1 MTKAKQSTLC
11 SPKIPLV
18 WPLSALALATALSCA
33 LPAQAQGINADEK
46 QELAALRATT
56 QALIEALVGQG
67 LITRERAD
75 AIVKQAQQQQ
85 GAPAV
90 AQWGTPLAAS
100 AGAAAGA
107 GAAQKVVRV
116 PYVPETARQQ
126 MRDEIKTEVLAQAK
140 SERWG
145 EPGAMPDWLGRIRL
159 GGDMR
164 VRAQGDMFD
173 EGNVPAAIYR
183 AQTSSPAWAP
193 DLSNTTTNRERM
205 TLRARLDVDALL
217 SDQVQAGM
225 RVSTGGLTG
234 PTSTSQTL
242 GGGGGG
248 FNRYALT
255 LDRAWLHWQPPV
267 GFQGL
272 SADFGRMPNPF
283 YSSDLT
289 WSDDLNFDGIAANMK
304 HYVSPQQGFF
314 ANAGL
319 FALEELNLSSR
330 DKWLMGAQVGGEFTL
345 AKGMQLKLGLAIY
358 EFKSVEGVRETE
370 PLPSGPRVGTVN
382 YFASQYPAGWRQKG
396 NTLININDPTSV
408 AAPTWGLASK
418 FRPVNLTAGLSLA
431 ALAPVMLNFN
441 LDWVENTG
449 FDIKDVRQRA
459 GMALTDLEAKTT
471 AVQARVQ
478 AGSAKLAKR
487 GDWQSFLTYRYME
500 RDAWVDAFTDTT
512 WHLGGTNYKGWSMG
526 ANYAFDRNFWLSGR
540 WTSTRN
546 LDDNVRFLALPGD
559 PTSVSGNLSSAPLRI
574 DVIQLDLNARF

>member
-1 MTKAKQSTLC
+1 LFPIMTKAQQSTTC
-11 SPKIPLV
+11 PPKLPRA

-33 LPAQAQGINADEK
+33 LPAQAQNTSVDEK

-56 QALIEALVGQG
+56 QALIDALVAQG

-85 GAPAV
+85 AAPAA
-90 AQWGTPLAAS
+90 AQWGAPLA

-107 GAAQKVVRV
+107 SSKVVRV

-145 EPGAMPDWLGRIRL
+145 EPGALPDWLGRIRL

-173 EGNVPAAIYR
+173 DGNVPASIYR

-193 DLSNTTTNRERM
+193 DLSNATTNRERM

-225 RVSTGGLTG
+225 RLSTGGLTG

-242 GGGGGG
+242 GNGL
-248 FNRYALT
+248 NRYSLT

-289 WSDDLNFDGIAANMK
+289 WADDLNFDGIAANMK

-345 AKGMQLKLGLAIY
+345 AQGTQLKLGLAIY
-358 EFKSVEGVRETE
+358 EFKAIEGVRETD
-370 PLPSGPRVGTVN
+370 PPPSGPRAGTVN
-382 YFASQYPAGWRQKG
+382 YFSSQYPAGWRQKG

-418 FRPVNLTAGLSLA
+418 FRPVNLTAGLSVA

-478 AGSAKLAKR
+478 AGSNKLAKR

-546 LDDNVRFLALPGD
+546 LDDNVRFLAVPGD